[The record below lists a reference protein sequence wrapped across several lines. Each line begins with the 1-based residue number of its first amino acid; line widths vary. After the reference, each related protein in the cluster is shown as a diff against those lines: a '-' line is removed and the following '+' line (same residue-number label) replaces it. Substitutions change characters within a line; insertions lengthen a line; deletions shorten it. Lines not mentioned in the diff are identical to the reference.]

1 LRRLSI
7 LLLTITGVLALTGC
21 SAKETPAQPLTQTQ
35 TPVQAKIPVTVEE
48 PKVETY
54 GLTATS
60 LQLLTNKIDE
70 SYAVKCNKEIQ
81 RTSWTASPEGG
92 ALKERI
98 LNIRIRLAVMN
109 TTKYKSED
117 LARADVLKF
126 DHELRELN
134 DWTRGSGMAYVC
146 EALNR
151 NL

>member
-1 LRRLSI
+1 M
-7 LLLTITGVLALTGC
+7 GVLAMLALTGC
-21 SAKETPAQPLTQTQ
+21 SAKESPAQPLTQTQ
-35 TPVQAKIPVTVEE
+35 TPVQAKIPVAVEE

-54 GLTATS
+54 GLTATG
-60 LQLLTNKIDE
+60 LQLLTNEVDE
-70 SYAVKCNKEIQ
+70 SYAVKCDREVQK
-81 RTSWTASPEGG
+81 TTWTSPEKD
-92 ALKERI
+92 ALKERL

-126 DHELRELN
+126 GHELRELN

>member
-1 LRRLSI
+1 M
-7 LLLTITGVLALTGC
+7 GVLALTGC

-54 GLTATS
+54 GLTATG
-60 LQLLTNKIDE
+60 LQLLTNEVDE
-70 SYAVKCNKEIQ
+70 SYAVKCDKEVQ
-81 RTSWTASPEGG
+81 KTTWTSPEKN

-98 LNIRIRLAVMN
+98 LNIRIRLSVMN

-117 LARADVLKF
+117 LARADFLKF
-126 DHELRELN
+126 GHELRELN
-134 DWTRGSGMAYVC
+134 DWTGGSGMAYVC